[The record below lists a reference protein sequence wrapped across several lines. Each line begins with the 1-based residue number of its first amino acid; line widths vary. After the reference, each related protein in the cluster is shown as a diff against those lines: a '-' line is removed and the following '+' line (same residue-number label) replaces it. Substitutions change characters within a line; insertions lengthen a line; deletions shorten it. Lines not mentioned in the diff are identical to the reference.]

1 MSALKS
7 VPFRFATASFNPTPY
22 QRKMGES
29 SPPLVAPRK
38 GEVGSALPKMGSMIP
53 PTGGTTTTTTTTART
68 LDDLADL
75 RDLDEDAL
83 LQALQDDPELAEM
96 VYREFEG
103 ELRREREEEEEGG
116 GDGGGGGGGGRGSA
130 ATEEERAARRERIR
144 ARQVARER
152 GGEPVAGAEAV
163 KERSVYLYLAHVPC
177 MNTDVSLVRVLAPSM
192 PPTPKVFLILFI
204 SISSAPNT
212 RASSRIS
219 RAWAR
224 PTSPTKAST
233 SG

>member
-103 ELRREREEEEEGG
+103 ELRRAWDIDQASSGLYKMRCDEFI
-116 GDGGGGGGGGRGSA
+116 DDGRGS
-130 ATEEERAARRERIR
+130 
-144 ARQVARER
+144 
-152 GGEPVAGAEAV
+152 GGSIA
-163 KERSVYLYLAHVPC
+163 SVNITFFSIHDLA
-177 MNTDVSLVRVLAPSM
+177 LA
-192 PPTPKVFLILFI
+192 
-204 SISSAPNT
+204 SAP
-212 RASSRIS
+212 
-219 RAWAR
+219 R
-224 PTSPTKAST
+224 PHLT
-233 SG
+233 